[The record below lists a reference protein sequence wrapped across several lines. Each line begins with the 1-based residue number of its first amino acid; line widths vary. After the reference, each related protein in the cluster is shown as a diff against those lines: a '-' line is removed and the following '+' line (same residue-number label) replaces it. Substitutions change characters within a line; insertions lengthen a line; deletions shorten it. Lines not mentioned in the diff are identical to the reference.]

1 MTILISIICI
11 LLVLGVNFVIF
22 YFFWKKIGKNI
33 YNFIQK
39 QGKSVKKQ
47 EKLTNLDQFYRD
59 WKRIKGNL
67 TKNSKNL

>member
-1 MTILISIICI
+1 MAILIYIISIFLI
-11 LLVLGVNFVIF
+11 LSINFVIF

>member
-47 EKLTNLDQFYRD
+47 EKLTNLDQFYKD

>member
-1 MTILISIICI
+1 MAILIYIISIFLI
-11 LLVLGVNFVIF
+11 LSINFVIF

-59 WKRIKGNL
+59 WERIKGNL